1 VLDQG
6 AVWKVSKEL
15 RGKAEWVPHTT
26 KFIRNGTGSLATTPA
41 EQVRNFCEF
50 YTPVYNSVTPPRGWQ
65 QLAKFPPRD
74 TDRTILPPQRFQVLK
89 AIRSLRKTSSGRS
102 GVPLDVWRTLV
113 TDDEALGII
122 TGLFVECWETNT
134 VPDAWKVAHL
144 IAIYKKHDPT
154 LAKNYRLIFV
164 EEHLSKAFQHLIKQ
178 HLDSHFETIAPEF
191 SNGFRARRGC
201 ADALFILKQVLRK
214 RKEHGLHS
222 WLLLLDIQRAFDV
235 VPRELLWAC
244 LLKCG
249 VPPKLVQVLQG
260 LYSDRTAE
268 MSLEGYSQFMTAD
281 GGTCQG
287 ALLAPRLFS
296 YFIYT
301 IFEVWMHENPTS
313 ATELC
318 YHEDPRSRSRAA
330 AIKFFVSL
338 FNVADDTAAI
348 FDSRPAL
355 ERHGLGLIKILQDFG
370 LQVHL
375 ASAQSIAE
383 GVAPKTAIMHI
394 APQGPARFDP
404 VDHQPITVAPGFF
417 IPVVDT
423 YTYLGVLLHRSLSDD
438 HEILV
443 RVQKAQQYFG
453 SLRKIIFASRS
464 THRST
469 KKIAYEGMVL
479 AVLLYGSEGWIL
491 SKISEQRL
499 QTAHRYMVRTMCGV
513 CMYHTRKY
521 EILAADLEARLQLR
535 SIRDYIDAR
544 VLGYAGHAAR
554 MPITR
559 WPRRMLACF
568 CAATRP
574 VGAPPLTY
582 ATQLSRIC
590 ARKSPQPAAHWFD
603 LASNRSAWR
612 EFIRRPTPAPAR
624 APPVDFSGRR
634 VCCPPNYDCGTVLG
648 QGDFDS
654 IPAWATWMDN
664 GSVRYFDRAK
674 LQRLLL
680 GTFDPLDRAT
690 QILQCPRSIVGRAVQ
705 WRHDN
710 AFFNGYIT
718 DHDLDHRGQT
728 LWGVK
733 FLDGD
738 AADFYANDII
748 LMLDHDAQAP
758 LLGQRVA
765 KYFDNILHRGYVR
778 SCDTD
783 IATNERIWNIAYP
796 DGGEEDLN
804 LPELLEVL
812 LLGAAA

>member
-1 VLDQG
+1 MRHCTTPLQHRPHVRAVAPVLITPPPRRAKSIRSRRARLVYDTTFCGASDLPTSLATAARIVRQYRQRTSHTTTEGGTQRRFDALDSSISEEIAELKSAPTAHPRAEVDLAVTRAAKARDLACTVHSRAPTDRTRHLRKVAQSAFTAAQTLAENDFFVRKLQVTRRRRPDGTVVLDQG

-26 KFIRNGTGSLATTPA
+26 KFIRNGAGSLATTPA

-394 APQGPARFDP
+394 EPQGPARFDP

-423 YTYLGVLLHRSLSDD
+423 YTYLG
-438 HEILV
+438 
-443 RVQKAQQYFG
+443 
-453 SLRKIIFASRS
+453 
-464 THRST
+464 
-469 KKIAYEGMVL
+469 
-479 AVLLYGSEGWIL
+479 
-491 SKISEQRL
+491 
-499 QTAHRYMVRTMCGV
+499 
-513 CMYHTRKY
+513 
-521 EILAADLEARLQLR
+521 
-535 SIRDYIDAR
+535 
-544 VLGYAGHAAR
+544 
-554 MPITR
+554 
-559 WPRRMLACF
+559 
-568 CAATRP
+568 
-574 VGAPPLTY
+574 
-582 ATQLSRIC
+582 
-590 ARKSPQPAAHWFD
+590 
-603 LASNRSAWR
+603 
-612 EFIRRPTPAPAR
+612 
-624 APPVDFSGRR
+624 
-634 VCCPPNYDCGTVLG
+634 
-648 QGDFDS
+648 
-654 IPAWATWMDN
+654 
-664 GSVRYFDRAK
+664 
-674 LQRLLL
+674 
-680 GTFDPLDRAT
+680 
-690 QILQCPRSIVGRAVQ
+690 
-705 WRHDN
+705 
-710 AFFNGYIT
+710 
-718 DHDLDHRGQT
+718 
-728 LWGVK
+728 
-733 FLDGD
+733 
-738 AADFYANDII
+738 
-748 LMLDHDAQAP
+748 
-758 LLGQRVA
+758 
-765 KYFDNILHRGYVR
+765 
-778 SCDTD
+778 
-783 IATNERIWNIAYP
+783 
-796 DGGEEDLN
+796 
-804 LPELLEVL
+804 
-812 LLGAAA
+812 